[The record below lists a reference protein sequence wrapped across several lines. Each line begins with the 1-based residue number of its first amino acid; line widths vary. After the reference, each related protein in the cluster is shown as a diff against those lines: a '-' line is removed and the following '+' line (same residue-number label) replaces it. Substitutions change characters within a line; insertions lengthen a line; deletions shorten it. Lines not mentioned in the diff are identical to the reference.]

1 MKTKGFQSA
10 EPTPK
15 LDKYR
20 AGFKRSELLIASTG
34 EQVPPGIL
42 SNAPSLEA
50 NLKDRGRVS
59 RFIISVTATVMLHD
73 QALQTQWQQQE
84 AFMGLWVGEG
94 SADLGRARLDSRKW
108 AGFRAAAQGFVL
120 TPAAY

>member
-1 MKTKGFQSA
+1 MASA
-10 EPTPK
+10 GK
-15 LDKYR
+15 Q
-20 AGFKRSELLIASTG
+20 A
-34 EQVPPGIL
+34 PPGIL
-42 SNAPSLEA
+42 SNAWSLEA

-73 QALQTQWQQQE
+73 QALQTQRQQQE

-94 SADLGRARLDSRKW
+94 SADLGWAKLDSRKW

-120 TPAAY
+120 APAV